1 MTTARTPT
9 PWRVDTDKMLSRVF
23 VADATGKRIAESLVV
38 GTADKVVALTARVAE
53 LEAALRQ
60 VSEWVQVVC
69 DEGVNPH
76 NWNVLHSAIHH
87 ARAALAK
94 ATKGE

>member
-1 MTTARTPT
+1 
-9 PWRVDTDKMLSRVF
+9 MLSRVF

-53 LEAALRQ
+53 LEAALRHIVELEQ
-60 VSEWVQVVC
+60 AMIPTQAAE
-69 DEGVNPH
+69 
-76 NWNVLHSAIHH
+76 LTSAANI